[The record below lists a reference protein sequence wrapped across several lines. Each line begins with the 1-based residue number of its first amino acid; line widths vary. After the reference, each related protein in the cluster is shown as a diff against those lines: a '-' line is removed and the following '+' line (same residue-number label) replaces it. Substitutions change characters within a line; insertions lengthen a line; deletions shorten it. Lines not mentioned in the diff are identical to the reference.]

1 MKFRSRA
8 SVALSFDL
16 GGVHYDVPISG
27 ECTIP
32 DSVAYAVEAY
42 GLPLVPDGPMPAVL
56 NAAEPE
62 LVPVVRP
69 YSAEQLQQLDASR
82 FQVPKNASRKTLL
95 ELCDRFDLGRPP
107 SDIPNK
113 DVAKS
118 IALRLDELRRKR
130 DTSAGAESSED

>member
-1 MKFRSRA
+1 MKFRSSA

-16 GGVHYDVPISG
+16 GGAHYDVPISG

-32 DSVAYAVEAY
+32 DSVAYAVAAY
-42 GLPLVPDGPMPAVL
+42 GLPLVPDGPMPSALAV
-56 NAAEPE
+56 AEPE
-62 LVPVVRP
+62 LVPIVKP
-69 YSAEQLQQLDASR
+69 FSAEQLQQLDASR

-113 DVAKS
+113 EVARS
-118 IALRLDELRRKR
+118 LALRLEELRRKR
-130 DTSAGAESSED
+130 DASAGAESSED